1 MGEKRKNQDRI
12 VGIAILLVGGFLWWE
27 TYSFRTT
34 EWEPL
39 GMAFWPRL
47 ILGLMGA
54 IAVYFVVKGSVD
66 DGPYT
71 DINPRAFLILL
82 GGMVFVLCMHYFGF
96 LLVAPVFIFVFTALL
111 GGFSRRNLIHAA
123 VTAVL
128 CTLCV
133 YLIFQKGLLIQ
144 LPEAFWE

>member
-1 MGEKRKNQDRI
+1 MAHKIRNQDRI
-12 VGIAILLVGGFLWWE
+12 VGIVILLVGAFLWWE

-47 ILGLMGA
+47 ILSLMGV
-54 IAVYFVVKGSVD
+54 IAVFFVVKGSVD
-66 DGPYT
+66 DGPYMSV
-71 DINPRAFLILL
+71 NPRAFLILL
-82 GGMVFVLCMHYFGF
+82 GGLVFVLLMSYFGF
-96 LLVAPVFIFVFTALL
+96 LLVAPVFIFMFTAML
-111 GGFSRRNLIHAA
+111 GGFNRRNLIHAA
-123 VTAVL
+123 ITAIL
-128 CTLCV
+128 CTIGV